1 MDEID
6 RILSSEPLVEPS
18 PEFAGRVVAAV
29 RREAGLP
36 PPIAF
41 PWRRAATA
49 AAVMATAGAVLA
61 AVPELREPAQRAA
74 ASLVEIGDSVAGAS
88 LGGLALS
95 AAILLAT
102 LWAYWR
108 AD

>member
-1 MDEID
+1 MDELD
-6 RILSSEPLVEPS
+6 QILSSEPLVEPS
-18 PEFAGRVVAAV
+18 PAFVSRVLSAV
-29 RREAGLP
+29 QREAALP
-36 PPIAF
+36 PPIPF

-61 AVPELREPAQRAA
+61 AVPELREPARRAA
-74 ASLVEIGDSVAGAS
+74 SSLVEIGDSVGGAS

-95 AAILLAT
+95 AAILVAT
-102 LWAYWR
+102 LWAAWR